1 MGPVVPFETASND
14 GVSEGEE
21 VVEVVGVDGIAGRE
35 GASGV
40 GAGALVG
47 EDPEIELGEEAGEV
61 GEGVV
66 GGGGEGFDPER
77 GAYVDWVLFEKRVR
91 IFFVVAVVFLF
102 IGLEVDVVVVWSLGR
117 ERGEGVEGGECVEP
131 GMVAGVKV
139 FDDFPH

>member
-1 MGPVVPFETASND
+1 MGLVVPFETASND

-21 VVEVVGVDGIAGRE
+21 VVEVVGVDGVAGRE
-35 GASGV
+35 GAGGV

-47 EDPEIELGEEAGEV
+47 EDPQVEFGEEAGEV

-66 GGGGEGFDPER
+66 VWGGERFDPQR

-91 IFFVVAVVFLF
+91 VFFVVLFLR
-102 IGLEVDVVVVWSLGR
+102 LEVVVVVIWSLGG
-117 ERGEGVEGGECVEP
+117 ERREGVEGGDCVER
-131 GMVAGVKV
+131 GTVAGVKV